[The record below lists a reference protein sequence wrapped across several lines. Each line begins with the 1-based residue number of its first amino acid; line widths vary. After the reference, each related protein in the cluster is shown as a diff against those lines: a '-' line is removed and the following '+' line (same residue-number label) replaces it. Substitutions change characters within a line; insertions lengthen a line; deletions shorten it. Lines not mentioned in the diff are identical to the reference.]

1 MANTPRTQSALLDH
15 FSIFT
20 NSGLVLWSRTFASA
34 NSGTS
39 TGLPAFDSMIKEK
52 IIDTD
57 PLTQT
62 AQQLNHQEAETNIWE
77 GQGCTV
83 RWVTENVHG
92 LIFAVAYPRIL
103 TLAYI
108 PTLLSTIKQ
117 LFVSLFEPLIQALI
131 AAISGQDMSQLPLSV
146 KKKLFSPGGW
156 QNIWKGW
163 EETFIETCIELQG
176 RQVSLIA
183 ACVALHRPD
192 ILDVAIKS
200 QNIVS
205 YRQRCSSDKT
215 FRASNF
221 YKRIYRSSSRRGID
235 ITECICFQS

>member
-1 MANTPRTQSALLDH
+1 MSARTELDH
-15 FSIFT
+15 IAIFT
-20 NSGLVLWSRTFASA
+20 RSGLVLWSRTFASP
-34 NSGTS
+34 SGS
-39 TGLPAFDSMIKEK
+39 SSSSGLPAFDSMIKDK
-52 IIDTD
+52 VIDTD

-62 AQQLNHQEAETNIWE
+62 AQQLNHQEAETNVWE

-117 LFVSLFEPLIQALI
+117 LFVSLFEPLIQALV

-156 QNIWKGW
+156 QNMWKGW

-176 RQVSLIA
+176 RQVS
-183 ACVALHRPD
+183 V
-192 ILDVAIKS
+192 
-200 QNIVS
+200 Q
-205 YRQRCSSDKT
+205 T
-215 FRASNF
+215 
-221 YKRIYRSSSRRGID
+221 
-235 ITECICFQS
+235 

>member
-1 MANTPRTQSALLDH
+1 MANTPRTQSLLLDH
-15 FSIFT
+15 FAIFT

-34 NSGTS
+34 SNGSS
-39 TGLPAFDSMIKEK
+39 SSLPAFDSMIKEK

-62 AQQLNHQEAETNIWE
+62 AQQLNHQDAETNIWE
-77 GQGCTV
+77 GQGQTV

-163 EETFIETCIELQG
+163 EETFIETCVELQG
-176 RQVSLIA
+176 RQVSDSE
-183 ACVALHRPD
+183 VYLHH
-192 ILDVAIKS
+192 
-200 QNIVS
+200 
-205 YRQRCSSDKT
+205 
-215 FRASNF
+215 
-221 YKRIYRSSSRRGID
+221 
-235 ITECICFQS
+235 